1 MDLEVRPFELV
12 LEGDPVYL
20 ERDRERSLA
29 FRLFRDG
36 VRRLRI
42 GAEAP
47 WDERLRLLEILSIR
61 YTGVRQ
67 QEDDV
72 VTLLWKAGFKHIEIE
87 AVEGVVLDGGEG
99 GGGGEAARR
108 GMRVEAPSDRDR
120 PLPSP
125 LEPQPLEYRAL
136 DVAAVLALR
145 HEESS
150 THLAEHCLQ
159 LLGRILAAVAEP
171 TDPMQV
177 GEVVPLFEE
186 IREFLLGEQQLSTLL
201 ELEQMI
207 RGSLDADNAAALA
220 GGMVTPRA
228 IARIIR
234 SIQHA
239 HDKPPP
245 ELLELFRRIDGPHLE
260 TVLGLLEQ
268 ERDHDARKMT
278 RQLLYR
284 LGEGHEELLK
294 ARTLAAEPEVAAD
307 LFRAVHK
314 LLGDDAPAVAEELVG
329 RGDPTLQEEILTYLQ
344 RTDEA
349 TLPILLALARSVE
362 PVVRAEALRRL
373 TTEPE
378 ARLYPVL
385 LDELQ
390 RRPWNQLPQDEGE
403 MLAQAMAHAD
413 PESAGALFLSWIQPV
428 GLLQKLTGPGTHK
441 RQQWVAVAGLQA
453 LPELDVDDD
462 LKRLQKWAAE
472 DLDRRTQAA
481 LSARR
486 RAAHG

>member
-1 MDLEVRPFELV
+1 M

-42 GAEAP
+42 AAEAP

-99 GGGGEAARR
+99 ADGADTARK
-108 GMRVEAPSDRDR
+108 GMRVDAPPDRDR
-120 PLPSP
+120 PLPRP
-125 LEPQPLEYRAL
+125 LPVEALAYRPL
-136 DVAAVLALR
+136 DVEGVLALR
-145 HEESS
+145 AEDSS
-150 THLAEHCLQ
+150 THLAAHCLQ

-171 TDPMQV
+171 TDPIEV
-177 GEVVPLFEE
+177 VEVVPLFEE
-186 IREFLLGEQQLSTLL
+186 IREFLLGEQQLGTLL
-201 ELEQMI
+201 ELEQLI
-207 RGSLDADNAAALA
+207 RASLDDDNAAALV

-228 IARIIR
+228 VARIVR

-239 HDKPPP
+239 HDRPPP
-245 ELLELFRRIDGPHLE
+245 ELLELFERIDGPHLQ
-260 TVLGLLEQ
+260 TVLGLLER

-278 RQLLYR
+278 RQLIYK
-284 LGEGHEELLK
+284 LGPGHEALLME
-294 ARTLAAEPEVAAD
+294 RMTEAEPGVAAD
-307 LFRAVHK
+307 LFRATHK
-314 LLGDDAPAVAEELVG
+314 LLGDDAPAMAEELVA

-349 TLPILLALARSVE
+349 TLPILLALARSDE
-362 PVVRAEALRRL
+362 PTVRGEALRRL
-373 TTEPE
+373 TDAPE

-385 LDELQ
+385 LDELN
-390 RRPWNQLPQDEGE
+390 RRPWAKVPIDEGE
-403 MLAQAMAHAD
+403 QLAQAMAHAD
-413 PESAGALFLSWIQPV
+413 PERAGALFLSWIRPV
-428 GLLQKLTGPGTHK
+428 GLLQKLTGPSTHK
-441 RQQWVAVAGLQA
+441 RQQWVAVAGLEC
-453 LPELDVDDD
+453 LPELDADED
-462 LKRLQKWAAE
+462 LRRLQKWAAE
-472 DLDRRTQAA
+472 DLDTRTRAA
-481 LSARR
+481 LVARR
-486 RAAHG
+486 RASHG